1 MTRTFHPL
9 TLLLS
14 FSLLGL
20 AATSCKKDKDDDP
33 KPTTPSTSDKT
44 VIITDGDITTNTT
57 WANVEP
63 DSSKYDYIVKTEVNV
78 RGGVL
83 TIAPGVRINFQ
94 NSDAGIYTNSTGA
107 ISAVGTAAQPIIFES
122 ELRMRGAWPGINFVS
137 TSAVNRMDFCKVR
150 YAGSKDYRSLFGVG
164 KFGVIVEGKAR
175 INNTRVES
183 SAESGFFLDWQA
195 DVTAFD
201 GNSIRDCPNYA
212 LVTAMRALDRVG
224 ANNRFTGS
232 GNNRI
237 AIYDER
243 GTSDNTVQL
252 RNFGLPYEVQGELSM
267 RDVNV
272 TIDAG
277 TTLLFGPGASLRFQT
292 GSLIAA
298 GTAAAPITFS
308 GLTANVGSWFGVE
321 VGTSAANRMEHC
333 VVDGAG
339 GGDLGLFQRG
349 NIVLADRGR
358 LTISNSI
365 VRNSETWG
373 INRPSNANL
382 TATNVTYINNASGNV
397 GP

>member
-1 MTRTFHPL
+1 MMRAYPPFK
-9 TLLLS
+9 LLLS
-14 FSLLGL
+14 LSLLGL
-20 AATSCKKDKDDDP
+20 AATSCKKDDDDP
-33 KPTTPSTSDKT
+33 KPTTPIGSDKT
-44 VIITDGDITTNTT
+44 VIITDGDITTNTAWT
-57 WANVEP
+57 NVEP
-63 DSSKYDYIVKTEVNV
+63 DSTKYDYIVKTEVNV

-94 NSDAGIYTNSTGA
+94 NSDAGIYCSSTGA
-107 ISAVGTAAQPIIFES
+107 ISAVGTAALPIIFES
-122 ELRMRGAWPGINFVS
+122 ELRTRGAWPGINFTS
-137 TSAVNRMDFCKVR
+137 TSAVNRLDFCYVR

-201 GNSIRDCPNYA
+201 GNSIRDCPLYP
-212 LVTAMRALDRVG
+212 LVSAMRALDRVG

-252 RNFGLPYEVQGELSM
+252 RNFGLAYEVQGELSM

-277 TTLLFGPGASLRFQT
+277 TSLLFGAGSSLRFET
-292 GSLIAA
+292 GTLIAA
-298 GTAAAPITFS
+298 GTLAAPITFR
-308 GLTANVGSWFGVE
+308 GLAANIGSWHGIE

-358 LTISNSI
+358 LILSNSI
-365 VRNSETWG
+365 VRNSEAWG
-373 INRPSNANL
+373 INKPSNAVL
-382 TATNVTYINNASGNV
+382 TATNVTYINNTLGNV